1 MSRYGAE
8 LKELWPL
15 EPDMIFLNHGSYGA
29 APKQVLDA
37 QADWQRQL
45 EAQPC
50 QFINTVAPGAIRAAA
65 GVLADFV
72 GTRAEDT
79 VFVENTTTGLNAVL
93 RSIPLEAGDE
103 IVISDHIYNATRN
116 TVKFV
121 ADPAGARVVVA
132 EIGLPVANEDQIFNA
147 VMGAVTPATRL
158 IVIDHVAS
166 ITAVVFPV
174 ARIAAAARER
184 GIPVLVDGAHAPG
197 MLDLDI
203 TGLGVDWYVGNC
215 HKWLCAPKGAAF
227 LWADPARQN
236 GLHPTV
242 ISHDLDKGFTFEFDK
257 IGTRDASAWLSVPTA
272 IAVHQ
277 DLGGAQL
284 RKRCHDVAVAEGRAL
299 ATRWGTQTGA
309 SDELFGTMATVR
321 MPGSL
326 PPDRAISEHLK
337 TWLWTE
343 KRAEIHIMPF
353 AGAFWVRLSVAPY
366 TTPEECRA
374 VGPLIEA
381 ALEALAPEA

>member
-29 APKQVLDA
+29 APKQVLA
-37 QADWQRQL
+37 EQADWQRQL
-45 EAQPC
+45 ESQPC
-50 QFINTVAPGAIRAAA
+50 QFINVVAPRAIRDAAA
-65 GVLADFV
+65 VLANFI
-72 GTRAEDT
+72 GTHGEDT
-79 VFVENTTTGLNAVL
+79 VFVENTTSGLNAVL
-93 RSIPLEAGDE
+93 QSIPFGSGDE

-121 ADPAGARVVVA
+121 ADPAGARIVVA
-132 EIGLPVANEDQIFNA
+132 DIGLPVADEDQIFNA
-147 VMGAVTPATRL
+147 VMAAVTPATRL
-158 IVIDHVAS
+158 ILIDHIAS

-174 ARIAAAARER
+174 ARIAAAARQR

-197 MLDLDI
+197 MLDLDVCS
-203 TGLGVDWYVGNC
+203 LGVDWYVGNC
-215 HKWLCAPKGAAF
+215 HKWLCAPKGSAF

-242 ISHDLDKGFTFEFDK
+242 ISHDMNKGFTFEFDK
-257 IGTRDASAWLSVPTA
+257 IGTRDASAWLSVPAA
-272 IAVHQ
+272 ISLHE
-277 DLGGAQL
+277 DLGGTHL
-284 RKRCHDVAVAEGRAL
+284 RKYCHNVAVAEGRAL
-299 ATRWGTQTGA
+299 AKRWGTQTGA
-309 SDELFGTMATVR
+309 SDDLFGTMATVR

-326 PPDRAISEHLK
+326 PPDRAISERLK
-337 TWLWTE
+337 TWLWVE

-381 ALEALAPEA
+381 ALEALATEA